1 MARSFTLIALA
12 IAAAG
17 FPPGPALAQAPSPLA
32 GVWSLNRSLSEFPTD
47 IGFNPAWMTAAT
59 TDGRG
64 AGSTGGSGGGGGGGR
79 RGSGGGSRTTGGAA
93 APFAARPE
101 NYEDS
106 RRVQLLTGEARNP
119 ASRLMIVDTM
129 SAVTI
134 TNELG
139 QSRTVHPDGRQE
151 TMEMQGV
158 SFAVTSKR
166 DGDQLTIDYR
176 VDQNREVRYTYAA
189 TASPAQLVVEVQL
202 LEHGKG
208 DKARRVYDAGT
219 GTETR
224 ATTAAAPAGAPGQP
238 APDPFDQRPG
248 AELRGLTTLGILVET
263 LSPQAIACGLS
274 QNTIEDALSKRLT
287 AGGFTIRRDSDDDT
301 YVYVNIMSTSLPNG
315 SCTSRYDT
323 FLYTHATAKLSYREQ
338 PVLVQVSLMHRGGIG
353 TSAPTA
359 HGSAVV
365 RGLEG
370 FVDLFVTQIHDANK

>member
-17 FPPGPALAQAPSPLA
+17 FPPAPALAQAPSPLA
-32 GVWSLNRSLSEFPTD
+32 GVWSLNRSLSQFPTD
-47 IGFNPAWMTAAT
+47 IGFNPAWMTAAAN
-59 TDGRG
+59 DGRG
-64 AGSTGGSGGGGGGGR
+64 GGSTSGGGGGGGGR

-93 APFAARPE
+93 SPFAARPE
-101 NYEDS
+101 SYEDS

-151 TMEMQGV
+151 SMEIQGV

-176 VDQNREVRYTYAA
+176 VDQNREVRFTYAS
-189 TASPAQLVVEVQL
+189 TASPPQLVVEVQF

-208 DKARRVYDAGT
+208 DQAKRVYDSGT

-224 ATTAAAPAGAPGQP
+224 TTTAPAPAGAPGQP

-248 AELRGLTTLGILVET
+248 AELKGLTTLGILVET
-263 LSPQAIACGLS
+263 LSSQAIACGLS
-274 QNTIEDALSKRLT
+274 QTAIEDALSKRFS
-287 AGGFTIRRDSDDDT
+287 AGGFTVRRNSDEDT
-301 YVYVNIMSTSLPNG
+301 YVYVNIMSTSLPGG

-359 HGSAVV
+359 HGLAVV

-370 FVDLFVTQIHDANK
+370 FVDTFVTQIHDANK